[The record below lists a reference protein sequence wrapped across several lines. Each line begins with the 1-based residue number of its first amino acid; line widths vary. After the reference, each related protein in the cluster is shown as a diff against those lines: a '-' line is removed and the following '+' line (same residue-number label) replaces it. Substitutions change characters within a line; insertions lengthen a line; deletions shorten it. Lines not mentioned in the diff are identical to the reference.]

1 MPAAHGSEWTIELV
15 HALPDDGNRYEII
28 DGELLVSPSP
38 TWLHQSAVLDL
49 AMLLRDYARRA
60 GLKVLVAPAAV
71 TWSPQTEVQPDV
83 LAAPLIEGRSPS
95 RFEDVGVLALAVE
108 VLSPSTL
115 RVDRFVKRREYQ
127 KRGVPEY
134 WIVDPA
140 GRSVERWRPGRD
152 EPDILF
158 DSLAWQP
165 NPEVESL
172 TIDLVAYF
180 RALHDE

>member
-1 MPAAHGSEWTIELV
+1 MV

-108 VLSPSTL
+108 VLSPSTETIDRTKKLEIYARERVEHVWLIDPRLQTLEVLRPARHGWTLSL
-115 RVDRFVKRREYQ
+115 RVK
-127 KRGVPEY
+127 G
-134 WIVDPA
+134 
-140 GRSVERWRPGRD
+140 GERVRA
-152 EPDILF
+152 EPFQAI
-158 DSLAWQP
+158 
-165 NPEVESL
+165 E
-172 TIDLVAYF
+172 LV
-180 RALHDE
+180 LSDVWST